1 MCKIFKSE
9 TKASK
14 RNYVGKAKRN
24 HSRSRNKVNQIKKD
38 NKLKKIKNNII
49 SLIPPIIKLID
60 SLTLITLDQSIYDN
74 ITRLNIPFPSN
85 IDFEQFNLLF
95 EQGIMYAKK
104 TFNHENLEIL
114 QKLLSLLIV
123 DKQSYNDP
131 FGLNSCGNEL
141 FRIYKTDLIFVLL
154 SNEQKLKEFKGD
166 KMLDTKNKFK
176 MTEGYKMLDINIF
189 SNTTLFNNNIQIFN
203 DFKNLLF
210 SPTILSSYSEI
221 LEKLYGTKISSK
233 KIENDLK
240 DFFAQHNIILILM
253 PVQRYGLTL
262 YDGTIFINRKYYD
275 NRDKIDTF
283 AIYFTLFHEY
293 MHVLFRLEKDDKNF
307 LLNTDEFTKNNIT
320 KIKESGEYF
329 DKEFLLNIIPNNSIT
344 EVEAQYLLEKDNY
357 AYPSLNSFKAAFKT
371 FRKKKI
377 NEIMKLPAFPI
388 AKNSDVY
395 RFSLKV
401 GCRCGTT
408 WSS

>member
-85 IDFEQFNLLF
+85 IDFEQFKLLF

-104 TFNHENLEIL
+104 TFNDENLEIL

-166 KMLDTKNKFK
+166 KMSDTKKKFK
-176 MTEGYKMLDINIF
+176 MTQDYKMLDINIF

-357 AYPSLNSFKAAFKT
+357 DYPSLNSFKAAFKT